1 MRILLV
7 LVLAS
12 WASLAVAQDLPEP
25 TPGTAVFTGAGEAP
39 RPAERPARP
48 ITTYWNVQ
56 LFMQLTGG
64 PPGAHVSVLLPLS
77 DRHQTVL
84 ERRVAAEGFS
94 YREVPDAPNLRASF
108 TRVEPPA
115 GGGRIAYDFTV
126 AVTDTSQSIPTVPLA
141 SLHVPERLRRHLEAS
156 PFIQSTDAE
165 VKRRARELVAGGGTA
180 EDAAWAL
187 FQYTAAFVRG
197 GPGEATEDALTVL
210 RQGRGSTAGKARLL
224 AGLLRSVGVPAR
236 VVGGLKLSDATKR
249 RATISWVE
257 AFFGDGWV
265 PLDPGGGHFGWLPND
280 YLSVYRGDEPLLVH
294 SSGATLDYGF
304 VVHRSSREGASAAAQ
319 PTPGPRSAG
328 VETQVGA
335 ERVRTAS
342 SYVERPVASVV
353 VFADQSVPDAVTER
367 LLREAQTDEINVV
380 LLTARFES
388 RYFREQYLQRLILNN
403 LGLVR
408 GAHVVLV
415 ATHDD
420 AGLYALMA
428 LGEKHLTLHDAR
440 VVISGGF
447 PRAVGRVLGTVLSR
461 LVVPTGEVV
470 LVDRPADLLA
480 LWEMVRANVI
490 NGVPMLEEARKWDL
504 DPVVLDRRT
513 YEDLGSWRRLVVA
526 GWVRAV
532 RAQVPLE
539 ALTLILVLPVIAA
552 LIVVARAVVGVETFG
567 TFSPVIVSL
576 AFLTTGLQ
584 WGAAIFAAIVGVGA
598 VVRSLLQRVRLQLV
612 ARLAILI
619 AIVAGTMAGLTVL
632 GASFGIGALIN
643 VSIFPMVIMAG
654 VIENFSTSQAEF
666 GTREAIRLA
675 VNTLVLSA
683 LCYLAIEMTGLQS
696 VLLSFPELLLAA
708 IAVDIGLG
716 KWRGLRL
723 LELVRFFDL
732 TRRAD

>member
-1 MRILLV
+1 MRFLLV
-7 LVLAS
+7 FALAS
-12 WASLAVAQDLPEP
+12 WAGLAAAQDLPEP
-25 TPGTAVFTGAGEAP
+25 TAGTEVFSGAGEAP
-39 RPAERPARP
+39 GPAERPPRP

-56 LFMQLTGG
+56 LFMQLSGG
-64 PPGAHVSVLLPLS
+64 PPSAHVAALLPLS

-84 ERRVAAEGFS
+84 ERRVAAEGFV
-94 YREVPDAPNLRASF
+94 YRDVPDAPNLRGSF
-108 TRVEPPA
+108 TRVDPA
-115 GGGRIAYDFTV
+115 VGSGRIAYDFTV
-126 AVTDTSQSIPTVPLA
+126 AITDSSQTVPSVPLA
-141 SLHVPERLRRHLEAS
+141 ALAVPERLRRYIEAS
-156 PFIQSTDAE
+156 PFIQSADPE
-165 VKRRARELVAGGGTA
+165 VKRRARELIAGGRSA

-197 GPGEATEDALTVL
+197 GAGEATEDALTVL
-210 RQGRGSTAGKARLL
+210 REGRGSTAGKARLL
-224 AGLLRSVGVPAR
+224 AALLRSVGVPTR
-236 VVGGLKLSDATKR
+236 VVGGLKLADATKR

-280 YLSVYRGDEPLLVH
+280 YLSLYRGDEPLLVH
-294 SSGATLDYGF
+294 TSGTTLDYGF
-304 VVHRSSREGASAAAQ
+304 VVHRSSREGARAAAE
-319 PTPGPRSAG
+319 PTPGPHG
-328 VETQVGA
+328 GGPETQVGG
-335 ERVRTAS
+335 EQVRTAS

-353 VFADQSVPDAVTER
+353 VFADQSVPEAVTQR
-367 LLREAQTDEINVV
+367 LLREAQADEIDVV

-403 LGLVR
+403 LSLVR

-428 LGEKHLTLHDAR
+428 LGEKHLTLRDAR
-440 VVISGGF
+440 VVVSGGF
-447 PRAVGRVLGTVLSR
+447 PRAVGRVLGTVLYR

-490 NGVPMLEEARKWDL
+490 NGVPMAEEAKKWDL
-504 DPVVLDRRT
+504 DPVVLDRRS
-513 YEDLGSWRRLVVA
+513 YEDLGVWRRVVVA

-552 LIVVARAVVGVETFG
+552 LIVVARTVVGVETFG

-576 AFLTTGLQ
+576 AFVTTGLQ

-598 VVRSLLQRVRLQLV
+598 VVRGLLQRVRLQLV

-654 VIENFSTSQAEF
+654 VIENFSSSQAEL

-675 VNTLVLSA
+675 VNTLVLA
-683 LCYLAIEMTGLQS
+683 AICYLAVDFTGLQS
-696 VLLSFPELLLAA
+696 VLLSFPELLVAA

-723 LELVRFFDL
+723 LEYVRFFDL
-732 TRRAD
+732 GRRAN